1 MTNYL
6 EILRLNSLGISKS
19 AIAESL
25 GCSRTTV
32 ITTISRAEELDMR
45 YPFSDDVTNT
55 TLKNTLFPSST
66 PVVQYEMPDYD
77 LVYKEMQR
85 PGVTLNLLWIE
96 YCERCAANGKL
107 SYKSTQFNKYY
118 RDYLHKRNA
127 TMHIEHKPGEI
138 MQVDW
143 AGDTASLTNTVDG
156 SSIPIYIFVA
166 TLAYSGYSYVEGFT
180 SMNEESWI
188 AAHVNAYRY
197 FGGCTRIIQCDNL
210 KTGVI
215 RHGKDEIELNTSYRE
230 LAEHYGTAIVPARV
244 RKPKDKAFVEGT
256 VGVISTY
263 MIASLRNIPFFTLIE
278 LNRAIRKK
286 LDEFNHK
293 PFQKKDGSRA
303 SVFEE
308 EKEFMLPLPA
318 APYETAT
325 WKQATVAL
333 NYHVYVDHMYY
344 SVPFEYIRQ
353 KVDVRLTRNIVEVF
367 FEGNRICSHKRL
379 YGHKS
384 QYSTI
389 PEHMPPEHRKYAEW
403 NGERFLRWASK
414 YGNSTVQV
422 IRSVLSRGKTE
433 QQGYKSCIAI
443 LKLAEKYSGG
453 KLEVACRNALH
464 YSANPSFKQ
473 ISKILENGVKEDP
486 ATIDNDQYGFTRG
499 DNYYGRAKS

>member
-6 EILRLNSLGISKS
+6 EILRLKSLGISKS
-19 AIAESL
+19 VIAESL
-25 GCSRTTV
+25 GYSRTTV
-32 ITTISRAEELDMR
+32 VNTINRAEELGLH
-45 YPFSDDVTNT
+45 YPFSDEVTNT
-55 TLKNTLFPSST
+55 TLKNKFFPGST
-66 PVVQYEMPDYD
+66 STVQYEMPNYE

-96 YCERCAANGKL
+96 YCERCATNGKRP
-107 SYKSTQFNKYY
+107 YKSTQFNKYY
-118 RDYLHKRNA
+118 HDYLNKRNA

-143 AGDTASLTNTVDG
+143 AGDTATLVNTDDG
-156 SSIPIYIFVA
+156 SSIPVYIFVA

-215 RHGKDEIELNTSYRE
+215 RHGKDEVELNTSYRE
-230 LAEHYGTAIVPARV
+230 MAEHYRTAIVPARV

-256 VGVISTY
+256 VGVVSTY
-263 MIASLRNIPFFTLIE
+263 IIASLRNIPFFTLSE
-278 LNRAIRKK
+278 LNKAIFEK
-286 LDEFNHK
+286 LNEFNHK
-293 PFQKKDGSRA
+293 PLQKKDGSRA
-303 SVFEE
+303 VVFEE
-308 EKEFMLPLPA
+308 EKQFMLPLPTS
-318 APYETAT
+318 PYEIAT

-353 KVDVRLTRNIVEVF
+353 KVDVRLTRNMVEVF

-379 YGHKS
+379 CGRKS

-389 PEHMPPEHRKYAEW
+389 TEHMPSEHRKYAEW
-403 NGERFLRWASK
+403 NGERFLKWDSK
-414 YGNSTVQV
+414 YGDNTVRV

-443 LKLAEKYSGG
+443 LKLAEKYSGS
-453 KLEVACRNALH
+453 KLEIACSNALH

-473 ISKILENGVKEDP
+473 ISRILENGVKEDS
-486 ATIDNDQYGFTRG
+486 ATVDNEQYGFTRC
-499 DNYYGRAKS
+499 DNYYGRNRS